1 MFIMLFN
8 LRVVNIEPYQTS
20 VVVMEKESG
29 RVLYGEDIHVVHLTA
44 SISKIMTAI
53 VAIENG
59 DLDKYYKVDKKSTL
73 QEGSSIYLKLDDEI
87 KLIDLIYGLMLQS
100 GNDAAY
106 QIAISVGKD
115 ANDFVRMMNNK
126 AKELN
131 MHNSVFNNPS
141 GLDEEIGNYSTA
153 YDMALLMRYAM
164 NNKIFRKVTSSR
176 SYVATSKQGKYYFY
190 NKHRLIYNGE
200 AIGGKTG
207 YTKKAKRTL
216 VSCFKKDNMEL
227 IVVSFDMGNDFNTHK
242 ALSNQK
248 FNEYK
253 NINLF
258 KRGILDLHESKYT
271 PYIHEDITYPIN
283 DNERLKCKIYL
294 LNNPKDDI
302 IGKITILIDD
312 KVVKE
317 VMIYRYS

>member
-1 MFIMLFN
+1 MLFSFRTIN
-8 LRVVNIEPYQTS
+8 TENYNTS
-20 VVVMEKESG
+20 VIVMEKDSG
-29 RVLYGEDIHVVHLTA
+29 RVLYGENIHTVHLTA

-59 DLDKYYKVDKKSTL
+59 NLEKYYKVDKQATL
-73 QEGSSIYLKLDDEI
+73 QEGSSIYLQENDEI

-106 QIAISVGKD
+106 QIALCVSNNID
-115 ANDFVRMMNNK
+115 DFVRLMNDK
-126 AKELN
+126 AKELK

-141 GLDEEIGNYSTA
+141 GLDDEIGNYSTA
-153 YDMALLMRYAM
+153 YDMALLMRYCM
-164 NNKIFRKVTSSR
+164 NNKIFRKITSSR
-176 SYVATSKQGKYYFY
+176 SYTATSKLTKYYFY
-190 NKHRLIYNGE
+190 NKHRLVYNGE

-216 VSCFKKDNMEL
+216 VSCFKKDDMEL

-253 NINLF
+253 NITLF
-258 KRGILDLHESKYT
+258 KRGIIDAFDSKYT
-271 PYIHEDITYPIN
+271 PYIYENVSFPIR
-283 DNERLKCKIYL
+283 DDEKIKCKIYVL
-294 LNNPKDDI
+294 SDPQDEIL
-302 IGKITILIDD
+302 GKITLLIGDE
-312 KVVKE
+312 VVRE
-317 VMIYRYS
+317 VWIYRYS